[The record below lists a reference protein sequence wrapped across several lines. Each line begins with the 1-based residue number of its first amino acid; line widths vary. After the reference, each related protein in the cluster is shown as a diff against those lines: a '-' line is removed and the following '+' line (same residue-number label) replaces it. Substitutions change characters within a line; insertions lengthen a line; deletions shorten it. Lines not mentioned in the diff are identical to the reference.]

1 MVILT
6 LDTVLSSRTSIAPWF
21 GTAYVGYSPRNMI
34 VTMVM
39 VLQMA
44 DDSFKTDYKRY
55 KIQWIRS
62 ITVNISN
69 RTVK

>member
-55 KIQWIRS
+55 KIQ
-62 ITVNISN
+62 
-69 RTVK
+69 